1 MEMELFPKVTPKKK
15 RKTNV
20 RVQYKTLILLGSALL
35 ILAAS
40 FGAYHIIIQRR
51 EARALAAQQAA
62 EEERLRQEA
71 LLESAYQEQLATNTF
86 FEGIS
91 VDGVDLSGMTME
103 EARAALVPSALA
115 YQPTGTLQIK
125 YDGQAYPVDL
135 STIGVSLDTEAT
147 LAGAF
152 QLGRKGSY
160 QEAKEDLDHLKLNG
174 HNFILTPTF
183 DYSPISARVQEI
195 AGLVDRPMT
204 NAAIQFSEDASAE
217 TPYTITDEIK
227 GVILD
232 QQTLVRLITEAVL
245 KGTLTPIEAPVT
257 EIAPMVTRSYLEASY
272 TLRASAETSFKG
284 SDSNRIHNIKKGTA
298 LINGTVLKPGDVFSA
313 NDVLGVRTSKNGW
326 KDAGAYVGG
335 AVDKQPGG
343 GVCQL
348 SSTLYNAAVK
358 ADLEIVYRRNHSM
371 PVSYIKN
378 GLDATI
384 NSVGNIIDF
393 KFKNNTSADILIRG
407 VISGK
412 NVRFEIYGL
421 PFATTEYDEIKLSS
435 KKTKTIEPEG
445 PILETLDMT
454 LAPGTQEVK
463 VARQDGS
470 LWQSYKNYYLNGE
483 LVKSEKLATSTYEA
497 FAGEILIGPPIVEND
512 PEPDP
517 DDGVDYGTDDEGG
530 GDWFI
535 SSEGDA
541 FVGG

>member
-232 QQTLVRLITEAVL
+232 QQTLVRLITEAVQ

-445 PILETLDMT
+445 PILETLDVT

-497 FAGEILIGPPIVEND
+497 FAGEILIGP
-512 PEPDP
+512 
-517 DDGVDYGTDDEGG
+517 
-530 GDWFI
+530 
-535 SSEGDA
+535 
-541 FVGG
+541 